1 MDGTVVFVVLVAVAV
16 FFVLVDDVQNLDV
29 VLPRVPRMLDKLHV
43 EAEDVCPPAVGLAL
57 IGKRLLGGQLRF
69 DFLLFDLQSGEPV
82 QNIFVERPA
91 NRAGQR
97 RPRVDLDG
105 ADLQDG
111 QQREQT
117 AAAAQK
123 KILQGHADTSLQP
136 AG

>member
-1 MDGTVVFVVLVAVAV
+1 
-16 FFVLVDDVQNLDV
+16 
-29 VLPRVPRMLDKLHV
+29 MLDKLHV
-43 EAEDVCPPAVGLAL
+43 EAEDVGSPAVGLAL